1 MFQKKFHKICTILA
15 VLTSAEAFSQHANLH
30 GHGHGQGRVRG
41 RGHEQ
46 HGSRRA
52 IHELNY
58 AKPSNFNGGTGTGT
72 CSNKNINI
80 NAATGTTRHATRQQT
95 CEPVNGLVE
104 PKKRSSRD
112 DNVNTATNTNMNE
125 VGCEREREPLNGMV
139 VPRPSKQENIGRKIL
154 AECTNAQEDMAGA
167 QEEQNERDDV
177 DNDIDNDAESKRDTR
192 NEGSGEEDENEDE
205 EMTLQRRRRAA
216 MAAKLLKKGSSPV
229 RSRGGS
235 VSESN
240 AKKASARDT
249 SVGSRREGS
258 ASRVRSRS
266 TGARGG
272 GLSGQILKG
281 IRGTAAAAV
290 AAKKRNNSKGSGS
303 GSGDTSKGTAAS
315 VKDNMIQSTI
325 DVLIN
330 AQNELRSVE
339 KSSMGLLGSTR
350 KGIGYGADTGLQH
363 LDLPTKPLPGTIL
376 MDRLKGTE
384 SSTNILSKER
394 IRENTIVRVA
404 AVEDDEEI
412 AKLRLSVFSDFSPE
426 VRRQFH
432 TRSCEVLG
440 HRRMKGATCLVA
452 SVDYSDAG
460 MEFEREKDSEA
471 HSWVIGTLECSSYE
485 FSGTQLGMRRPSG
498 SIIYVTE
505 VAVSPRARR
514 TGAGTKLLE
523 VRIRKKKRK

>member
-30 GHGHGQGRVRG
+30 GHGHGHGRGRG

-80 NAATGTTRHATRQQT
+80 NAATATGTTRHATRQQT

-104 PKKRSSRD
+104 PKERSSRD
-112 DNVNTATNTNMNE
+112 DNVNTDTNTNTNMNE
-125 VGCEREREPLNGMV
+125 VGCEREPLNGMV
-139 VPRPSKQENIGRKIL
+139 VQRPSKQENIGRKIL

-177 DNDIDNDAESKRDTR
+177 DNDIDNDNDAESKNDTR
-192 NEGSGEEDENEDE
+192 NEGSGEEDE

-229 RSRGGS
+229 RSRSGS

-258 ASRVRSRS
+258 ASRMRSRS

-290 AAKKRNNSKGSGS
+290 AAKKRAN
-303 GSGDTSKGTAAS
+303 KGTAAS

-350 KGIGYGADTGLQH
+350 KGIGHGADTGLQH

-376 MDRLKGTE
+376 MDRLKGIE
-384 SSTNILSKER
+384 SGTNILSKQR

-426 VRRQFH
+426 VRREFH

-498 SIIYVTE
+498 SILYVTE

-523 VRIRKKKRK
+523 VRIRKKKRKRLIILLN